1 MKSCGKT
8 LLHSGLIFSLAVMSC
23 STGCKS
29 MGGWKMPSWFSRQPD
44 ADKLAGG
51 KDTTTPTSPASKYA
65 PSAIASN
72 VVKPS
77 SPASSTPGSTMPSSS
92 LAGSTTPATKTP
104 SSMVSTSPTTPTT
117 GLLGNSATRPVTP
130 PNNPSGG
137 LAGQANGYAI
147 GNVPP
152 SYTTGPYNTT
162 ASKTVSG
169 PTSPNMSGGTI
180 SNQAVSSP
188 TVSSPYGGTYGGSY
202 AGVTSTTTPNTTT
215 PNTTTPNLTQ
225 GQLAPNLNA
234 GYTGATPQATQ
245 AVMPQAQ
252 SNLGYSAVPT
262 PTDYPSIT
270 GGSGYNSPGYTA
282 TASGTSQVS
291 SAPNVATGGTVPAAS
306 AYQSATPA
314 TAYAPGTTGR
324 QSPYNFSP
332 NASTTPA
339 ASNMQPAAQPN
350 NRYLP
355 PNTASGDT
363 TLMR

>member
-51 KDTTTPTSPASKYA
+51 KDTTTPTSPANKYA

-72 VVKPS
+72 VVKPN
-77 SPASSTPGSTMPSSS
+77 SPAGTTPG
-92 LAGSTTPATKTP
+92 ATTP
-104 SSMVSTSPTTPTT
+104 SSIASKTPQT
-117 GLLGNSATRPVTP
+117 GILGNSASTSYS

-137 LAGQANGYAI
+137 LAAQANGYTA
-147 GNVPP
+147 GNNAP

-162 ASKTVSG
+162 PGKTVSG
-169 PTSPNMSGGTI
+169 PTSPNMSGSST
-180 SNQAVSSP
+180 SNPAVTNP
-188 TVSSPYGGTYGGSY
+188 TVTSPYGGTYGGSY
-202 AGVTSTTTPNTTT
+202 AGVSSTTAPNTA
-215 PNTTTPNLTQ
+215 Q
-225 GQLAPNLNA
+225 GQLPPNLNA
-234 GYTGATPQATQ
+234 GYTGATPQVTQ
-245 AVMPQAQ
+245 AIGIPQAQ
-252 SNLGYSAVPT
+252 SNLGYSAVPA

-270 GGSGYNSPGYTA
+270 GGSGYSSPGYTA
-282 TASGTSQVS
+282 TASGSSQGS
-291 SAPNVATGGTVPAAS
+291 NGSNVATGGTVPAVS
-306 AYQSATPA
+306 AYQSAMPA

-324 QSPYNFSP
+324 QSNYNFSP
-332 NASTTPA
+332 GASPAPTSTNPASYNA
-339 ASNMQPAAQPN
+339 QPTAQPN

>member
-72 VVKPS
+72 VVKPT
-77 SPASSTPGSTMPSSS
+77 SPAGT
-92 LAGSTTPATKTP
+92 TTPTSTP
-104 SSMVSTSPTTPTT
+104 SSMAANTPTT
-117 GLLGNSATRPVTP
+117 GLVGNSAASAYSPK
-130 PNNPSGG
+130 NPSGG
-137 LAGQANGYAI
+137 LAAQANGYTA
-147 GNVPP
+147 GNNVP

-162 ASKTVSG
+162 TGNTTAGKTVSG
-169 PTSPNMSGGTI
+169 PTSPNMSGTST
-180 SNQAVSSP
+180 SNPAVTNP
-188 TVSSPYGGTYGGSY
+188 AVTSPYGGTYGGSY
-202 AGVTSTTTPNTTT
+202 AGVTSTTAPNTSTA
-215 PNTTTPNLTQ
+215 Q
-225 GQLAPNLNA
+225 GQLPPNLNA
-234 GYTGATPQATQ
+234 GYTGTTTPTTQ
-245 AVMPQAQ
+245 LAMPQAQ
-252 SNLGYSAVPT
+252 SSLGYSAVPT
-262 PTDYPSIT
+262 PTDYPSIA
-270 GGSGYNSPGYTA
+270 GGSGYSSPGYTA
-282 TASGTSQVS
+282 TASGTSQGS
-291 SAPNVATGGTVPAAS
+291 SAPNVATGGTVPAVS
-306 AYQSATPA
+306 AYQSAMPA

-324 QSPYNFSP
+324 QSNYNFSP
-332 NASTTPA
+332 GASSNPAPTNTQPTT
-339 ASNMQPAAQPN
+339 QPN

>member
-1 MKSCGKT
+1 MRSCGKT

-72 VVKPS
+72 VVKPTSPSGTTPS
-77 SPASSTPGSTMPSSS
+77 STTPGSTTPSSS
-92 LAGSTTPATKTP
+92 MAGSTTTGNRTP

-117 GLLGNSATRPVTP
+117 GLLGNSATRPATP

-137 LAGQANGYAI
+137 LAGQANGYTI

-162 ASKTVSG
+162 AGKTVSG
-169 PTSPNMSGGTI
+169 PTSPSMSGGTI
-180 SNQAVSSP
+180 TNQPVNSSP

-202 AGVTSTTTPNTTT
+202 AGVTSTTTPNIA
-215 PNTTTPNLTQ
+215 Q
-225 GQLAPNLNA
+225 GQLPPNLNT
-234 GYTGATPQATQ
+234 GFVGATPQATQ
-245 AVMPQAQ
+245 AIMPQAQ
-252 SNLGYSAVPT
+252 GNLGYSAVPT
-262 PTDYPSIT
+262 PTDYPSIA
-270 GGSGYNSPGYTA
+270 GGSGYSSPGYTA
-282 TASGTSQVS
+282 TASGTSQAS
-291 SAPNVATGGTVPAAS
+291 GAPNVATGGTIPAAS

-332 NASTTPA
+332 NASAAPA

-350 NRYLP
+350 NRFLP

>member
-51 KDTTTPTSPASKYA
+51 KDTTTPTSPANKYA

-72 VVKPS
+72 VVKPT
-77 SPASSTPGSTMPSSS
+77 SPASTTPG
-92 LAGSTTPATKTP
+92 ATTP
-104 SSMVSTSPTTPTT
+104 SSIASKTPPT
-117 GLLGNSATRPVTP
+117 GMLGNSAASSYSS
-130 PNNPSGG
+130 NNPSGG
-137 LAGQANGYAI
+137 LAAQANGYTA
-147 GNVPP
+147 GNNAP

-162 ASKTVSG
+162 AGNTTTGNTTAGKTVSG
-169 PTSPNMSGGTI
+169 PTSPNMSGTST
-180 SNQAVSSP
+180 SNLAVTNP
-188 TVSSPYGGTYGGSY
+188 TATSPYGGTYGGSY
-202 AGVTSTTTPNTTT
+202 AGVSSTTAPNTA
-215 PNTTTPNLTQ
+215 Q
-225 GQLAPNLNA
+225 GQLPPNLNT
-234 GYTGATPQATQ
+234 GYTGATNPTTQ
-245 AVMPQAQ
+245 PAMPQAQ

-262 PTDYPSIT
+262 PTDYPSLN
-270 GGSGYNSPGYTA
+270 GGSGYGSPSYTA
-282 TASGTSQVS
+282 TASGSSQGS
-291 SAPNVATGGTVPAAS
+291 NAPNVATGGTVPAVS
-306 AYQSATPA
+306 AYQSAMPA

-324 QSPYNFSP
+324 QSNYNFSP
-332 NASTTPA
+332 GASTAPVTGNLVPA
-339 ASNMQPAAQPN
+339 SMPN